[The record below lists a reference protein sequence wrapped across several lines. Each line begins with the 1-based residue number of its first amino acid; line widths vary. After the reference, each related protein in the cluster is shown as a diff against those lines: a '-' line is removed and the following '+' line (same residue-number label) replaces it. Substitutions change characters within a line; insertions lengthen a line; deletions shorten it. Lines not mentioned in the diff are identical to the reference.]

1 MKTKLEI
8 LEWIDAADIS
18 QDDWHEDI
26 KAMLPSDFARGYF
39 TAKVES
45 LANRLDSNGIEFR
58 CEIYELVCRIA

>member
-1 MKTKLEI
+1 VKTKAEI

-26 KAMLPSDFARGYF
+26 KPMLPSDFARGYF

-45 LANRLDSNGIEFR
+45 LTNRLDSNGSEFR
-58 CEIYELVCRIA
+58 CEIYELVSCIA